1 MKTIFCIFKK
11 ELRSIIGSPFYYV
24 IGLLFATFL
33 SINYIRS
40 LAQFQTMSMQ
50 GAGLNIHSGLFIPH
64 LNSIYLIFL
73 VVIPLLT
80 MRLFAEEK
88 RNHTFDLLLT
98 APITSSQIVIGKFL
112 ASWLSVLILLAIGLL
127 YPLMTASVA
136 SFDWGPMWGSYLGM
150 FWLAGVNVSIGM
162 FASTLTASSVVCA
175 FLGFLLILALMLLGS
190 GAGQMADP
198 FWSSLLDQLSL
209 VTHLQSF
216 FQGLFEIKGF
226 VFMIS
231 CILLFSFMAIRMVES
246 SRWR

>member
-1 MKTIFCIFKK
+1 MRTVFSIFKK

-24 IGLLFATFL
+24 IGLLFTLFL
-33 SINYIRS
+33 SLNYIRTLS
-40 LAQFQTMSMQ
+40 QFQGMSLQ
-50 GAGLNIHSGLFIPH
+50 GAGVNIHSGLFIPH

-73 VVIPLLT
+73 VIIPLLT
-80 MRLFAEEK
+80 MKLFAEEK
-88 RNHTFDLLLT
+88 RNRTFDLLLT
-98 APITSSQIVIGKFL
+98 APITSTQIVIGKFL
-112 ASWLSVLILLAIGLL
+112 ASWLSVLILLLIGMM
-127 YPLMTASVA
+127 YPLMTSLVA

-162 FASTLTASSVVCA
+162 FASTLTASSIVCA
-175 FLGFLLILALMLLGS
+175 FLGFLLILGLMLLGS
-190 GAGQMADP
+190 GAGKMADP
-198 FWSSLLDQLSL
+198 FWSSLFDQLSL

-216 FQGLFEIKGF
+216 FQGLFEVKAF